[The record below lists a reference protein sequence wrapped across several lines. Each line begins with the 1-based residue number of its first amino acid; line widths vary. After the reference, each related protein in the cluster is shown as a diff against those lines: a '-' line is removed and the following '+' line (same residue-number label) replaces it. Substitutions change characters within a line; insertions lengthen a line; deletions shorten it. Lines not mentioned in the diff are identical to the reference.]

1 MVGQDALVNLLLA
14 MISGAFI
21 GSVLGFVG
29 AGGAMVSVP
38 ILLYIFNF
46 TPTQATTAAL
56 AIVFLAA
63 LSGTIPKMR
72 SHEILYR
79 EALSI
84 WAIGLATNIAGSS
97 FSKHL
102 PNSLITSG
110 FAVILV
116 GAGVATLK
124 GPVKAESEKR
134 MPLGVLI
141 VTALIIGAMTGIFGV
156 GGGFLAIPILVLF
169 YNTPQNKAAG
179 TSLLIIAI
187 NCATSFF
194 GHYSVW
200 HEVKWGVPVII
211 GAVAVVVSL
220 IASHNTKRVPVA
232 LLRKSFAYLLFFLA
246 IFTVAKT
253 WIFHA

>member
-1 MVGQDALVNLLLA
+1 MNTLLA
-14 MISGAFI
+14 VLSGFFI

-38 ILLYIFNF
+38 ILLYIFHF

-63 LSGTIPKMR
+63 LSGALPKMR
-72 SHEILYR
+72 LHDVLYR
-79 EALSI
+79 EAFSI
-84 WAIGLATNIAGSS
+84 WGIGLITNISGAAL
-97 FSKHL
+97 SKHF
-102 PNSLITSG
+102 PNSLITTG

-116 GAGVATLK
+116 VAGFATLRK
-124 GPVKAESEKR
+124 PVKADPEKR
-134 MPLGVLI
+134 MPIGVLI
-141 VTALIIGAMTGIFGV
+141 ITALIIGAMTGVFGV

-179 TSLLIIAI
+179 TSLLIISI
-187 NCATSFF
+187 NSMTSFF
-194 GHYSVW
+194 GHHAVW
-200 HEVKWGVPVII
+200 GEVKWGIPIII

-220 IASHNTKRVPVA
+220 LASHHTKRVPIA
-232 LLRKSFAYLLFFLA
+232 MLRRSFAYLLFALSL
-246 IFTVAKT
+246 FTIAKT